1 VTDGVEGRIVPER
14 DAGALAEAIEQ
25 IVKDRALRDRMSAAA
40 LKTAAAYTEE
50 RWGERLVAALRQAHA
65 NWRVPITPVAP

>member
-40 LKTAAAYTEE
+40 LGTAAAYGEDSW
-50 RWGERLVAALRQAHA
+50 RERLLNALGHLDAARC
-65 NWRVPITPVAP
+65 WRVH